1 MPRESIVDV
10 VAVVRRVDPK
20 IASCTIQDLE
30 LSILKFYV
38 VSQAE
43 PRLPFQLEDAMRPD
57 SEADETNLATVNLD
71 TRLDSRIIDLRTTT
85 NQAIFR
91 LQSAIG
97 KLFRDYLIK
106 EHFVEIHSPKII
118 SAASEGGANVFK
130 VSYFKST
137 NFDCNA
143 CDWLTAP
150 IRRCVPRAVPAAVQA
165 DGHLRG
171 L

>member
-1 MPRESIVDV
+1 MALAR
-10 VAVVRRVDPK
+10 AH
-20 IASCTIQDLE
+20 Q
-30 LSILKFYV
+30 
-38 VSQAE
+38 
-43 PRLPFQLEDAMRPD
+43 LPFARSQ
-57 SEADETNLATVNLD
+57 
-71 TRLDSRIIDLRTTT
+71 TTT

-91 LQSAIG
+91 LQSAISR
-97 KLFRDYLIK
+97 LFRDFLLDNN
-106 EHFVEIHSPKII
+106 FVEIHSPKII

-137 NFDCNA
+137 NFDGNA
-143 CDWLTAP
+143 CNWLTAL